1 MTMRRQIL
9 AGAVACLALLACG
22 SLTMSAR
29 AVDEQSAPGA
39 ATAKPDAIAKPAATA
54 KVLRAGMIG
63 LDTSHCPA
71 FTELI
76 NNPKAT
82 GPLAELEVVA
92 AFPGGSPDIHK
103 SIDRVPGYT
112 KELRDHGVEIVD
124 SIDALLGKVD
134 VVLIE
139 SVDGRPHF
147 EQAKPVILAG
157 KPLYIDKPLAGS
169 LADAIAIFRLAEQ
182 HHVPI
187 FTSSS
192 LRFSP
197 GPAGWNSGKIGDVLG
212 CVTWG
217 HCELEPHHPDL
228 FWYGVHGVELVY
240 SVMGPGCTHVVR
252 THAEDAD
259 IVTGVWK
266 DGRTAT
272 FRGLRGGKS
281 EFGGMVFGKKG
292 NSPIA
297 AYVGYGPLVEEIG
310 KFFQTKRPPVSA
322 AESIEIF
329 TFMEAADES
338 KRQAGAP
345 VALADVYKKASAAA
359 DKKLQP

>member
-1 MTMRRQIL
+1 
-9 AGAVACLALLACG
+9 
-22 SLTMSAR
+22 MSAR
-29 AVDEQSAPGA
+29 AVDDANVAGDAAAKSD
-39 ATAKPDAIAKPAATA
+39 ATAEKR
-54 KVLRAGMIG
+54 VLRAGMIG

-71 FTELI
+71 FTGLI
-76 NNPKAT
+76 NDPKAT
-82 GPLAELEVVA
+82 GTLAELEIVA
-92 AFPGGSPDIHK
+92 AFPGGSPDIPK
-103 SIDRVPGYT
+103 STDRVPGYT
-112 KELRDHGVEIVD
+112 KELRDKGVEIVD
-124 SIDALLGKVD
+124 SIEALLAKVD

-147 EQAKPVILAG
+147 DQAKPVILAG

-182 HHVPI
+182 KHVPV

-197 GPAGWNSGKIGDVLG
+197 GPSGWKRDQIGDVLG

-228 FWYGVHGVELVY
+228 YWYGVHGVELLY
-240 SVMGPGCTHVVR
+240 SVMGPGCTQVVR

-292 NSPIA
+292 NAPIA
-297 AYVGYGPLVEEIG
+297 PYVGYGPLVEEIG
-310 KFFQTKRPPVSA
+310 KFFQTKQPPVAA

-329 TFMEAADES
+329 AFMEAADES
-338 KRQAGAP
+338 KRQGGAP
-345 VALADVYKKASAAA
+345 VSVADVMKKASDEAE
-359 DKKLQP
+359 KKLKQ